1 MQLDLTPPVYFRHLL
16 LPDAWVGCAWASSG
30 LLLGDASHLKTR
42 LSLRRE
48 KGKMSGFSLV
58 SLRFRLALLIFLA
71 VLAAAGLWLYSA
83 WVDRQWQPPHF
94 LPAVALGG
102 LLIVIL
108 AWLGSDWLTLQRVNL
123 LRQTVQRFADG
134 DLTSRL
140 RLEGS
145 EELSEVARVFDQMAD
160 MLEQREALMRE
171 LPTTIYKAAFDE
183 AGSTLYVSPQIHRLL
198 GFSADEWLAD
208 PHLWLEQLHPED
220 RERVL
225 AEMVS
230 PPGNQQLLTSE
241 YRLLSRHGA
250 VVWVQDQARVIA
262 DAGGRPLFRQGLL
275 QDITERKQALAA
287 LNASQE
293 RFRSLIENSFDALA
307 LTSAEG
313 DILYLSPVTTRILG
327 YPVNELIGRNWFAIL
342 HPEDMEYAQVQ
353 RSHLLEKAGNAT
365 TNVLR
370 YQHRNGSWR
379 WIEAVTQNLLT
390 EPNIRALVSNFR
402 DVTERQQQEA
412 QESEKLNGWV
422 QELER
427 RAREINLLNKMG
439 ELLQTCTTDE
449 EAHAIIARYAQQLFP
464 EESGAVCLFS
474 HSRNFIEAT
483 VVWGNHPPSEHVF
496 GPDDCWALRRGQP
509 HRVNNPN
516 IDLICRHI
524 LGKATNGQMHLP
536 ASYLCVPMMAQ
547 GEALGILHLV
557 RQEGEGQLTE
567 AKEQLAITVAGQ
579 IALALANLRLRETL
593 RMQSIRDK
601 LTDLFNRRYMEE
613 SLERELR
620 RAARSQHSLGVI
632 MLDLDHFK
640 QFNDTFG
647 HEAGDVLLHT
657 LSKFMQTRLRGE
669 DIACRYGGEEFVLIL
684 VDASPEI
691 THERAEELRQGVKEL
706 QTVLRDRL
714 LGTITI
720 SAGTANFPE
729 HGTSMEELLRAA
741 DAALYTAKAQGRDR
755 VVSAQVIEE

>member
-1 MQLDLTPPVYFRHLL
+1 
-16 LPDAWVGCAWASSG
+16 
-30 LLLGDASHLKTR
+30 
-42 LSLRRE
+42 
-48 KGKMSGFSLV
+48 MSRFSLT

-71 VLAAAGLWLYSA
+71 VLAAVGLWLYSA
-83 WVDRQWQPPHF
+83 WVDSHWQPPHF
-94 LPAVALGG
+94 LPVVALGG

-108 AWLGSDWLTLQRVNL
+108 AWLWSDWLTLQRVNL
-123 LRQTVQRFADG
+123 LRQTVQRLADG
-134 DLTSRL
+134 DLTSRI
-140 RLEGS
+140 RLDGS
-145 EELSEVARVFDQMAD
+145 EELSEVARVFDQMAE

-183 AGSTLYVSPQIHRLL
+183 AGSTLYVSPQIQRLL
-198 GFSADEWLAD
+198 GFSASEWLAD
-208 PHLWLEQLHPED
+208 PQLWMKQLHPED

-225 AEMVS
+225 AEMVNHPANS
-230 PPGNQQLLTSE
+230 QLLTSE
-241 YRLLSRHGA
+241 YRLLSRQGA
-250 VVWVQDQARVIA
+250 VVWVHDQARVIS
-262 DAGGRPLFRQGLL
+262 DAAGQPLFRQGLL

-287 LNASQE
+287 LHAGQE
-293 RFRSLIENSFDALA
+293 RFRSLIENSFDALT
-307 LTSAEG
+307 LTTAEG
-313 DILYLSPVTTRILG
+313 TILYLSPVATRILG
-327 YPVNELIGRNWFAIL
+327 YPVDEMIGRSGLGLL
-342 HPEDMEYAQVQ
+342 HPEDVEYAQAQ
-353 RSHLLEKAGNAT
+353 QLHLLEKPGNAVT
-365 TNVLR
+365 TVLR

-379 WIEAVTQNLLT
+379 WIEAVTQNLLA

-412 QESEKLNGWV
+412 QASEKLNGWV

-439 ELLQTCTTDE
+439 ELLQTCATDE
-449 EAHAIIARYAQQLFP
+449 EAHAIITRFAQRLFP
-464 EESGAVCLFS
+464 EESGALCLFS

-483 VVWGNHPPSEHVF
+483 VVWGDHPPAEHVF
-496 GPDDCWALRRGQP
+496 APDECWALRRVQP

-524 LGKATNGQMHLP
+524 LGKATNGQVHLP

-557 RQEGEGQLTE
+557 RQADEGQLTE

-579 IALALANLRLRETL
+579 IALALANLRLRASL
-593 RMQSIRDK
+593 RVQSIRDP
-601 LTDLFNRRYMEE
+601 LTGLFNRRYMEE

-620 RAARSQHSLGVI
+620 RATRSQHSLGVI

-640 QFNDTFG
+640 HFNDTFG
-647 HEAGDVLLHT
+647 HEAGDVLLHM

-669 DIACRYGGEEFVLIL
+669 DIACRYGGEEFILIL
-684 VDASPEI
+684 AEASPQI
-691 THERAEELRQGVKEL
+691 TRERAEELRLGVKEL
-706 QTVLRDRL
+706 QTVFHDRL
-714 LGTITI
+714 LGAITI

-729 HGTSMEELLRAA
+729 HGVGAEELLRAA

-755 VVSAQVIEE
+755 VVSAQVISE